1 MVNRTRSVPM
11 RFRAVNFGITCLAM
25 RLELGMSGEQASQL
39 LPFDKSAL
47 YKYEK
52 GEENNMKVQNFLAL
66 CNLYDLDPRD
76 YFELES

>member
-25 RLELGMSGEQASQL
+25 RLELKMSGEHAAEL

-47 YKYEK
+47 YRYEK
-52 GEENNMKVQNFLAL
+52 GEEPNMKIQNFLAL
-66 CNLYDLDPRD
+66 CNLYDLDPREF
-76 YFELES
+76 FELEG